1 MRRRFTQA
9 VLSKGLVYDDVYG
22 VVNGNALMSKV
33 VNKSGDLKL
42 IELDLVRSDGTILFK
57 TGYTELGGTRTA
69 CKEYAYMPT
78 FNFMN
83 PEGSYDSDFTQWMG
97 GMMVEDALTG

>member
-9 VLSKGLVYDDVYG
+9 VLWIAAALCICAVPLAANGASWGGTVLSKGLVYDDVYG

-57 TGYTELGGTRTA
+57 TGYTELDGTRTA
-69 CKEYAYMPT
+69 SKDY
-78 FNFMN
+78 
-83 PEGSYDSDFTQWMG
+83 
-97 GMMVEDALTG
+97 